1 MVIIA
6 VASLCYTFQCF
17 YCFNIKIVII
27 LWICF
32 LTCLFVDLR
41 RQSIKDELLVNGS
54 RCDIYTELIKDS
66 SNSIHSLSIHNYDKW
81 ILWILALIFN
91 KCFDLKH
98 DLMRSCAHIM
108 AIWSDLLIQ
117 LSRKTIESK
126 NNDN

>member
-6 VASLCYTFQCF
+6 VASLCYTFQSF

-27 LWICF
+27 LWICY

-54 RCDIYTELIKDS
+54 RCDIHSELVKDS
-66 SNSIHSLSIHNYDKW
+66 SNSIHSLSFHNYDKW
-81 ILWILALIFN
+81 ALWIFALIFN

-98 DLMRSCAHIM
+98 DVMRQCTHIM
-108 AIWSDLLIQ
+108 AIWSDSLIQ
-117 LSRKTIESK
+117 LSRKTIETK